1 LATTLF
7 SVLSFSSE
15 NLAATLIAEERG
27 RTLPVGMMTLPV
39 EMEHL
44 RETEILLGLKE
55 TNYGG
60 LLALENRIGSG
71 IRWGEN
77 IIDVK

>member
-1 LATTLF
+1 MILL
-7 SVLSFSSE
+7 
-15 NLAATLIAEERG
+15 
-27 RTLPVGMMTLPV
+27 V

-44 RETEILLGLKE
+44 RETKILLGLKE